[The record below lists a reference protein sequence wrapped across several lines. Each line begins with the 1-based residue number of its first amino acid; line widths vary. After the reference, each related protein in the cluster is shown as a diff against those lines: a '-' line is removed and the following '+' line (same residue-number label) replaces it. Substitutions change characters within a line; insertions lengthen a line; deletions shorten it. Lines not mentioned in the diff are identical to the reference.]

1 MIKINL
7 LGDTLAQAGK
17 KTDKPDAAP
26 VYADAQGSGRSAFPI
41 AGVVLGVIL
50 LLLVVLVAIYGRGK
64 PAVTAAT
71 TSELAAG

>member
-1 MIKINL
+1 VAT
-7 LGDTLAQAGK
+7 GHYFTLSPAGNIFWSGG
-17 KTDKPDAAP
+17 TDGPE
-26 VYADAQGSGRSAFPI
+26 GS
-41 AGVVLGVIL
+41 VLVLGVIL